1 MAEPGRADLNLYAY
15 VSNRPLVASDP
26 TGLEGEVDVP
36 QTDRQKIEASL
47 RASGVDVGGPPPIV
61 DDAVALQMLQSGVAK
76 PESEITIGNETF
88 LPEMTITGDAEL
100 AGRAKAAGNSVELQ
114 EFLEHTPG
122 VIQKQ
127 DVTGFL
133 KGLVN
138 SPAATVEGASN
149 LVGLDLQLSEFKL
162 SLNPNEGSGSLI
174 GEGLGPG
181 PLAVAGATAK
191 GLGRLGM
198 ALELT
203 PNLPLSVAAAGTV
216 DLYRAVGV
224 REFESVT
231 STGKFLPGANSL
243 EGRQFAYTME
253 EALKYAD
260 TDLSKVAVL
269 KASVRGD
276 AISAFD
282 FSKAIDPHI
291 FSNGVITVQPG
302 PQSELFHQML
312 IGIDHVF

>member
-1 MAEPGRADLNLYAY
+1 
-15 VSNRPLVASDP
+15 
-26 TGLEGEVDVP
+26 
-36 QTDRQKIEASL
+36 
-47 RASGVDVGGPPPIV
+47 
-61 DDAVALQMLQSGVAK
+61 MLQSGVAK

-162 SLNPNEGSGSLI
+162 SLNSNEGSGSLI

-191 GLGRLGM
+191 GLGKLGKAFQLVPSLPSSE
-198 ALELT
+198 AL
-203 PNLPLSVAAAGTV
+203 
-216 DLYRAVGV
+216 R
-224 REFESVT
+224 VT
-231 STGKFLPGANSL
+231 QFYDPGAGSFGLGSARALQSSAPSGVIGRALDGSSSGAWVAPRAATELSWFSRMMTGRGSYTHYVEFSALQTELVSPGGAKALYSAWQRVMPGGATL
-243 EGRQFAYTME
+243 EGRG
-253 EALKYAD
+253 
-260 TDLSKVAVL
+260 AVFGQL
-269 KASVRGD
+269 APNHGQTLV
-276 AISAFD
+276 
-282 FSKAIDPHI
+282 I
-291 FSNGVITVQPG
+291 FGLGAAATGATVG
-302 PQSELFHQML
+302 AGYS
-312 IGIDHVF
+312 IYRNW